1 MSPVSS
7 SVGNAAYA
15 LYQATV
21 QATGDVVQKA
31 QEQRQ
36 KTEQVTTELLQA
48 RLRQTQIAAEVQ
60 KNGSRIDTY
69 A

>member
-15 LYQATV
+15 LYQATLQV
-21 QATGDVVQKA
+21 KENVVQQA
-31 QEQRQ
+31 QKQQQRNEQIA
-36 KTEQVTTELLQA
+36 TELIQA
-48 RLRQTQIAAEVQ
+48 RVKQTQLAAEVQ
-60 KNGSRIDTY
+60 KNGPRIDTY